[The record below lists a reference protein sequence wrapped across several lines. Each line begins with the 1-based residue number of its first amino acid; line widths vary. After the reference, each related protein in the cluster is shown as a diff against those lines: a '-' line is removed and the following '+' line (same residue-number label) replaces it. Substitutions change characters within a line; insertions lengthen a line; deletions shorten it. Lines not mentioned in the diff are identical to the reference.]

1 VELYDISLRR
11 TGLSISD
18 RLVAARRLDALG
30 VAFVDGGRPGR
41 WPHPRTFYRR
51 AASELSLRAATLI
64 ASGGAEDLAAL
75 LAAETPAV
83 AMVVQGHGLPDTF
96 TGIREAVR
104 RLVRAER
111 RVIVEARDFFD
122 GWLADPEHALEVVLT
137 AAEAGAETVLLH
149 DTAGALWPDQIGE
162 IVEVVAETGV
172 PLGFGCH
179 DAGASA
185 AKQLFAADA
194 GAGLVQG
201 SYAVVQG
208 GLDRAVS
215 PSVHPA
221 ETGVAP
227 VPCPRLEQT
236 VSAQK
241 ANGGVR

>member
-1 VELYDISLRR
+1 MKLYDISLRR
-11 TGLSISD
+11 TGLSVSD
-18 RLVAARRLDALG
+18 GLAAARRLDALG
-30 VAFVDGGRPGR
+30 VTFVDGGRPAR
-41 WPHPRTFYRR
+41 SSYPRGFFGR
-51 AASELSLRAATLI
+51 AAIELRLRIATLI
-64 ASGGAEDLAAL
+64 ASGGAEDLDAL

-83 AMVVQGHGLPDTF
+83 AIVVQGHGISKVRD
-96 TGIREAVR
+96 AVR
-104 RLVRAER
+104 QLVRAER

-122 GWLADPEHALEVVLT
+122 GWLIDPEHALEVVLT

-149 DTAGALWPDQIGE
+149 DTAGKLWPDQIGE
-162 IVEVVAETGV
+162 IIASVAETGV

-179 DAGASA
+179 DEGGAP

-201 SYAVVQG
+201 SYAVVRG

-215 PSVHPA
+215 PSVHSA
-221 ETGVAP
+221 ETGIAP

-241 ANGGVR
+241 AIGGVR

>member
-1 VELYDISLRR
+1 MKLYDISLRGTRPGR
-11 TGLSISD
+11 TGLSVTD

-30 VAFVDGGRPGR
+30 VTFVDGGRPGR
-41 WPHPRTFYRR
+41 WFYAR
-51 AASELSLRAATLI
+51 AAIELRLRAATLI
-64 ASGGAEDLAAL
+64 ASGRPEDLTAL

-83 AMVVQGHGLPDTF
+83 AIVVQGHGFSIL
-96 TGIREAVR
+96 REAVR
-104 RLVRAER
+104 QLVRAER

-122 GWLADPEHALEVVLT
+122 GWLIDPEHALEVVLT

-149 DTAGALWPDQIGE
+149 DTAGALWPDQVGE
-162 IVEVVAETGV
+162 IVESVAETGV
-172 PLGFGCH
+172 PLGFGCP
-179 DAGASA
+179 DDGGSA

-201 SYAVVQG
+201 SYVVVRG

-215 PSVHPA
+215 PSVHSA
-221 ETGVAP
+221 ETGIAP

-241 ANGGVR
+241 AIGGVR